1 MTLPSATRQAP
12 PQPNYTRVAL
22 ILLAL
27 ACGLGLLKSALPSG
41 FVRPP
46 EWLILP
52 FADWIN
58 GFFKFLR
65 EDLGLL
71 TLTRAFADALQW
83 LLDVTANLLYGKAR
97 WPRIGPI
104 PWTVIA
110 ISAAAIGY
118 ALKGWRLAA
127 LCGGTFV
134 WIALM

>member
-1 MTLPSATRQAP
+1 MTLSSATRQAP

-58 GFFKFLR
+58 GFF
-65 EDLGLL
+65 
-71 TLTRAFADALQW
+71 
-83 LLDVTANLLYGKAR
+83 
-97 WPRIGPI
+97 
-104 PWTVIA
+104 
-110 ISAAAIGY
+110 
-118 ALKGWRLAA
+118 
-127 LCGGTFV
+127 
-134 WIALM
+134 